1 MSFGVRLKKLEAE
14 FVLTS
19 PKESASAKTKN
30 RYSAPRRFNLATVMV
45 ATTAYAML
53 LAGLKA
59 LDFGQTVLIYAAS
72 LVTLVAVAQSL
83 FASWQSPKRFLFLF
97 SNDPRQISVLVGI
110 LFAPTINPNFTARLF
125 WNLLQNG
132 PSLDSLVRVGT
143 AIILPG
149 TLMGYLSGV
158 LVAGV
163 FLVADYLHRFLERP
177 RSDLEADQHSSS
189 VSPLDD

>member
-1 MSFGVRLKKLEAE
+1 MSFGVRLKKLEAV
-14 FVLTS
+14 FVLNS
-19 PKESASAKTKN
+19 SSDSGKSKTN
-30 RYSAPRRFNLATVMV
+30 NHYSAPRRFNLATIMV

-59 LDFGQTVLIYAAS
+59 LDFGQTALIHAAS

-97 SNDPRQISVLVGI
+97 SNNPRQISVLVGI
-110 LFAPTINPNFTARLF
+110 AYFVITNWQYLFEYSRISFQGIFQDQPLILAAVMIL
-125 WNLLQNG
+125 
-132 PSLDSLVRVGT
+132 
-143 AIILPG
+143 LPG
-149 TLMGYLSGV
+149 TLMGYFSGV

-177 RSDLEADQHSSS
+177 RSDLETDPLSSS